1 MPGYMMGF
9 CRGQF
14 IFMPVIGSDAPLIPS
29 QSIKVKLLSKQIL
42 ISERY
47 DNFVFCKMQTSAI
60 SLL

>member
-1 MPGYMMGF
+1 
-9 CRGQF
+9 
-14 IFMPVIGSDAPLIPS
+14 
-29 QSIKVKLLSKQIL
+29 VKLLSKQIL